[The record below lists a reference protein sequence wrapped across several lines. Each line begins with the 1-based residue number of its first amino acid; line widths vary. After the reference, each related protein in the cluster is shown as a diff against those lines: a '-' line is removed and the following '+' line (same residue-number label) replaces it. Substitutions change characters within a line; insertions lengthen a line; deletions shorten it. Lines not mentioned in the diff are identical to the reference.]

1 MTKVCTKCIKKPY
14 VFLTFSKYNEK
25 DVKIMRIIS
34 YFPIFTNY
42 TKCIIINIRL
52 VLFQEEQD
60 MNSDFARIITL
71 QRKERHISQK
81 QAASDLG
88 ISQALLSHYEKGIR
102 ECGLNFLVKIADYYN
117 VSCDYLL
124 GRTPEPGGKHITIED
139 IPDDDGNNK
148 LEMPSPEIINFN
160 RRIVNNSI
168 SLLFSLAQKANS
180 ITLIKEVSTYL
191 MLTVYKL
198 FRIVY
203 NANPHNDQKLFR
215 IPKVVANDSAN
226 AIVSMSESN
235 IKAASSGITL
245 DGNDSVDNFDTLYL
259 TTSTLQKD
267 YAQYSSS
274 LLDLIKRSEDKIA
287 RTRGKY

>member
-1 MTKVCTKCIKKPY
+1 
-14 VFLTFSKYNEK
+14 
-25 DVKIMRIIS
+25 
-34 YFPIFTNY
+34 
-42 TKCIIINIRL
+42 
-52 VLFQEEQD
+52 

-81 QAASDLG
+81 QAANDLG

-124 GRTPEPGGKHITIED
+124 GRTPEPGGKNITIED

-148 LEMPSPEIINFN
+148 LKMPSPEIINFN
-160 RRIVNNSI
+160 RRIINNSI

-215 IPKVVANDSAN
+215 IPKVTANDSAN

-235 IKAASSGITL
+235 IKAASSGIAL
-245 DGNDSVDNFDTLYL
+245 DGNDCVNNFDTLYL
-259 TTSTLQKD
+259 TTATLQKD

-274 LLDLIKRSEDKIA
+274 LLNLIKRSEEKIA
-287 RTRGKY
+287 RTREKY

>member
-1 MTKVCTKCIKKPY
+1 
-14 VFLTFSKYNEK
+14 
-25 DVKIMRIIS
+25 
-34 YFPIFTNY
+34 
-42 TKCIIINIRL
+42 
-52 VLFQEEQD
+52 

-81 QAASDLG
+81 QAANDLG

-124 GRTPEPGGKHITIED
+124 GRTPEPGGKNITIED

-148 LEMPSPEIINFN
+148 MKMPSPEIINFN

-168 SLLFSLAQKANS
+168 SLLFNLAQKANS
-180 ITLIKEVSTYL
+180 TTLIKEVSTYL

-226 AIVSMSESN
+226 AIVAMSESN
-235 IKAASSGITL
+235 IKAASSGISL
-245 DGNDSVDNFDTLYL
+245 DDNDSVDNFDTLYL
-259 TTSTLQKD
+259 TTATLQKD

-274 LLDLIKRSEDKIA
+274 LLDLIKRSEEKIA
-287 RTRGKY
+287 RTREKY

>member
-1 MTKVCTKCIKKPY
+1 
-14 VFLTFSKYNEK
+14 
-25 DVKIMRIIS
+25 
-34 YFPIFTNY
+34 
-42 TKCIIINIRL
+42 
-52 VLFQEEQD
+52 

-81 QAASDLG
+81 QAANDLG

-124 GRTPEPGGKHITIED
+124 GRTPEPGGKNITIED

-148 LEMPSPEIINFN
+148 MKMPSPEIINFN

-168 SLLFSLAQKANS
+168 SLLFNLAQKANS
-180 ITLIKEVSTYL
+180 TTLIKEVSTYL

-226 AIVSMSESN
+226 AIVAMSESN
-235 IKAASSGITL
+235 IKAASSGISL
-245 DGNDSVDNFDTLYL
+245 DDNDSVDNFDTLYL
-259 TTSTLQKD
+259 PTATLQKD

-274 LLDLIKRSEDKIA
+274 LLDLIKRSEEKIA
-287 RTRGKY
+287 RTREKY